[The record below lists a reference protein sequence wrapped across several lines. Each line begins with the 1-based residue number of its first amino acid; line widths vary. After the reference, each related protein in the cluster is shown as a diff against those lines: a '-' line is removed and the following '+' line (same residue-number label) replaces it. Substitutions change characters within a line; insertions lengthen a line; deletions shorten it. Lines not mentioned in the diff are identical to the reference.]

1 MVHLK
6 CAFLSVE
13 SHEAKAKHRLSRA
26 SCQGSAVC
34 PIVTPRPPRACISAT
49 CTLEGGGG
57 RGRWARALTATSAPL
72 CPCALRSLVWK
83 PGPVVWAVWTNQNG
97 GAVRGAVRPEETCRP
112 HPGWI
117 SFFFQGG
124 WDPRSRLCV
133 WKWMICCLSRQ
144 WPVGACLAANWSHG
158 VNGKHEEKAED

>member
-26 SCQGSAVC
+26 SCQGSAVWT
-34 PIVTPRPPRACISAT
+34 IVTPRPPRAGISAT
-49 CTLEGGGG
+49 CTLDVSSCAHCNFRPLCVHVPCVALYGNQVLWCEQFEPIRMAVLWGG
-57 RGRWARALTATSAPL
+57 RCDRR
-72 CPCALRSLVWK
+72 K
-83 PGPVVWAVWTNQNG
+83 PTGPTLG
-97 GAVRGAVRPEETCRP
+97 G
-112 HPGWI
+112 
-117 SFFFQGG
+117 FLFFQGG

-144 WPVGACLAANWSHG
+144 WPVGACLTANWSHG